1 MHPSAWTRPSCR
13 KVSLRDADYCT
24 RVVSVCVCEVSVTLV
39 YPMLILSHAG
49 QKWKLRRK
57 QLNPAF
63 NHNIVVSFFDV
74 FNSVGNQ
81 LIEQFATQSHLHGDG
96 VKFKDAEDMLSRAVL
111 EVSCRE

>member
-1 MHPSAWTRPSCR
+1 MHPSVWTRPSCR
-13 KVSLRDADYCT
+13 KVSLPVVDCCT
-24 RVVSVCVCEVSVTLV
+24 RVVRVCVRHVALLYTSFSF
-39 YPMLILSHAG
+39 SHTG

>member
-1 MHPSAWTRPSCR
+1 MQEGFFARRGLLHARG
-13 KVSLRDADYCT
+13 K
-24 RVVSVCVCEVSVTLV
+24 SVCGMCDSGI
-39 YPMLILSHAG
+39 PHSHSHTG

-81 LIEQFATQSHLHGDG
+81 LIEQFATLSHLHGDG

-111 EVSCRE
+111 EVSCRK